1 MFGDKQTEAHLLLFG
16 WFNLERHTMV
26 KGKASQDDPNLKEYW
41 ERREKKK
48 VKTLNNQSLILV
60 AALML
65 EGFGEVAM
73 SGV

>member
-1 MFGDKQTEAHLLLFG
+1 
-16 WFNLERHTMV
+16 MV
-26 KGKASQDDPNLKEYW
+26 KGKASQDDSNLKEYW